1 MKVLPVVLVIAYPA
15 LVHASVMLGAP
26 ALAFAGLLVLATVV
40 LLPQLRQRRPAA
52 WLGLAAIAIV
62 LFLWTRS
69 DMARLAIYLPS
80 LPIPAALGYVF
91 GSTLRAGREPLISG
105 FARLARGGTL
115 APDLQHYTR
124 RLTQVWSLMFALMFT
139 VALTLILLD
148 EIHWWSL
155 ITNVVNYG
163 VIGLMF
169 AVEYAWRRWRFRHH
183 HHPGFIEH
191 IRAVARNRRSLNG
204 A

>member
-15 LVHASVMLGAP
+15 LVHASVLLGAP

-40 LLPQLRQRRPAA
+40 LLPQLSRRRPAA
-52 WLGLAAIAIV
+52 WAGLLVIAAG
-62 LFLWTRS
+62 LYLWTRS
-69 DMARLAIYLPS
+69 DAARLAIYLPS
-80 LPIPAALGYVF
+80 LLIPAALGYVF

-105 FARLARGGTL
+105 FARMARGGVL

-124 RLTQVWSLMFALMFT
+124 RLTQVWTLMFALMFA

-148 EIHWWSL
+148 EIRWWSL
-155 ITNVVNYG
+155 VTNVLNYG

-191 IRAVARNRRSLNG
+191 LQAVARNRRSLNG